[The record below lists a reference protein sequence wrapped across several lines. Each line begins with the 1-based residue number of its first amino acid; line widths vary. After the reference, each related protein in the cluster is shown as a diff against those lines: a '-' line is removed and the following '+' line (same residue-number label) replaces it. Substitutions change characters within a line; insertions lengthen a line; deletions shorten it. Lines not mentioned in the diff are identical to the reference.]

1 MTPKGLNKELDNVF
15 KNFSKSC
22 LADYLDLTF
31 DAIGKWKYREAI
43 PYNKVKRIVEFLEMH
58 NDDCITLCQHL
69 MEYYK
74 SIQNNREEKILIRKQ
89 NKWKKNLS
97 SAKDVERKS

>member
-1 MTPKGLNKELDNVF
+1 MTPKELNKELDIIF
-15 KNFSKSC
+15 KNFSRTC
-22 LADYLDLTF
+22 LAEYLDLTA
-31 DAIGKWKYREAI
+31 DAVGKWRYRDAI

-74 SIQNNREEKILIRKQ
+74 GIQWDREEKLLYRKQ
-89 NKWKKNLS
+89 KRWKKNLS
-97 SAKDVERKS
+97 AVKDAEN